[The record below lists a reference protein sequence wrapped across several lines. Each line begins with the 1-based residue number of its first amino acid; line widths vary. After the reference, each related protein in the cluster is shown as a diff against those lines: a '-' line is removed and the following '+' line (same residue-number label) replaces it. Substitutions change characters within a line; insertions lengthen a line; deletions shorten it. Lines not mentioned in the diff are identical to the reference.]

1 MLQNLTPCL
10 TWVPGFC
17 FLFKS
22 YFFGLWIIVR
32 PRDITVQKRDTT
44 GGSVIQRFSL
54 PRISRNY
61 RMRLVRLGAA
71 KKYGLVGAA
80 RGLQLKIKRLS
91 RFSRFH
97 IFRKSGSQKFARAIS
112 KSTKK
117 DTKCLH
123 RSIGL
128 KNDRQ
133 RQCVRCLPHHKV
145 CSGGVRRNGPN
156 ADASRLSGTVSSL
169 K

>member
-1 MLQNLTPCL
+1 
-10 TWVPGFC
+10 
-17 FLFKS
+17 
-22 YFFGLWIIVR
+22 
-32 PRDITVQKRDTT
+32 
-44 GGSVIQRFSL
+44 
-54 PRISRNY
+54 
-61 RMRLVRLGAA
+61 MRLVRLGAA

-97 IFRKSGSQKFARAIS
+97 IFRKSGSQKNARAIS
-112 KSTKK
+112 KSTK
-117 DTKCLH
+117 DGTKNQH

-133 RQCVRCLPHHKV
+133 SRPVCCLPDQIV
-145 CSGGVRRNGPN
+145 CSGWVQRNGSN